1 MNDLYWFSFKN
12 PKCSDFGSKNAK
24 WKINSESPKL
34 YFQKIQDI
42 SFILAKTVWKNL
54 SYFASKVQK
63 PDFSKNERFEVFEIV
78 TL

>member
-1 MNDLYWFSFKN
+1 MSKPLTPFPYVGKH
-12 PKCSDFGSKNAK
+12 CSAS
-24 WKINSESPKL
+24 
-34 YFQKIQDI
+34 
-42 SFILAKTVWKNL
+42 AKTVWENL